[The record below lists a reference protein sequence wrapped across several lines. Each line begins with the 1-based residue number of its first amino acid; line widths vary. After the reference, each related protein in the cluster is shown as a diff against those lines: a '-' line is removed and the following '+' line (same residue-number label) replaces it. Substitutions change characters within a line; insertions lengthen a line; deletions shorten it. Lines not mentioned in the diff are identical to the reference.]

1 MNVYVND
8 MVSIAET
15 GKWPLEAQIRAY
27 DLFEQLSDGVCPFT
41 GAEVEEYLGVY
52 EANALIL
59 SEVFDS
65 EVLVSE
71 AAEAL
76 KPYEEALNEA
86 RFKAAAAASLHE
98 FTKDT
103 FAKWQDAGVFM
114 RKRLLK
120 DLRERAG
127 FPLESHRIGNYVAKT
142 YDLMEEARRA
152 YQKAQQA
159 FYSNNVSY
167 SPSTMEYLRNGYT
180 QTGWQG
186 KTHPGAAYK
195 TTNDSTGGA
204 SLSTS
209 DGGTLFLAP
218 VWTENTY
225 TIKYNWNDTVGAN
238 KVTDT
243 SDCPTTYSI
252 TSTDTF
258 GVFTNNIHSG
268 AMRGYSSPQLIWAQE
283 QFIDEVATR
292 IIEFPLEKGGIL
304 DYEGSYDDFVQWK
317 KERV

>member
-1 MNVYVND
+1 MNVYIND

-15 GKWPLEAQIRAY
+15 GKWPLEAQVRAY
-27 DLFEQLSDGVCPFT
+27 DLFEQLSDGICPFA
-41 GAEVEEYLGVY
+41 AEEAAEYVRVY
-52 EANALIL
+52 EANASVL

-103 FAKWQDAGVFM
+103 FEKWQKAGVFM

-152 YQKAQQA
+152 HQKAQQA
-159 FYSNNVSY
+159 LYSNNISY
-167 SPSTMEYLRNGYT
+167 KCSQMLYGRIAGLLR
-180 QTGWQG
+180 
-186 KTHPGAAYK
+186 K
-195 TTNDSTGGA
+195 
-204 SLSTS
+204 
-209 DGGTLFLAP
+209 
-218 VWTENTY
+218 
-225 TIKYNWNDTVGAN
+225 
-238 KVTDT
+238 
-243 SDCPTTYSI
+243 
-252 TSTDTF
+252 
-258 GVFTNNIHSG
+258 
-268 AMRGYSSPQLIWAQE
+268 
-283 QFIDEVATR
+283 
-292 IIEFPLEKGGIL
+292 
-304 DYEGSYDDFVQWK
+304 
-317 KERV
+317 